1 MEAGFKFRVLFS
13 AGKKEPDEGVS
24 SEAVKLVV
32 NMAGRSFILKA
43 EEAFQRR
50 FYGYCCCQVVVG

>member
-24 SEAVKLVV
+24 SEAVELVV
-32 NMAGRSFILKA
+32 NVAGRLLVAKA
-43 EEAFQRR
+43 EVEAKSKETFER
-50 FYGYCCCQVVVG
+50 